1 MDIEREQSFKEDHE
15 QFLISV
21 SWETEA
27 DVLESLLN
35 SFGIPVLRKYRES
48 GSYMN
53 VYMGTTVMGVDL
65 YVPSKLHSKAVEIVN
80 IRPAEE
86 VVEDNITDITDADT
100 RKYNNKRKAF
110 LFWIILLFICPL
122 IISIFLMIYN
132 AFKNLIG

>member
-1 MDIEREQSFKEDHE
+1 LDKEQVQSFEEDHE

-35 SFGIPVLRKYRES
+35 SYGIPVLRKYRES

-65 YVPSKLHSKAVEIVN
+65 YVPSKLHSKAVEIVDS
-80 IRPAEE
+80 RPEDE
-86 VVEDNITDITDADT
+86 TPEDNIADIDT
-100 RKYNNKRKAF
+100 QKYNKKRKVF
-110 LFWIILLFICPL
+110 LFWTILIFICPV
-122 IISIFLMIYN
+122 IITIVLAIY
-132 AFKNLIG
+132 KLTKYLIG